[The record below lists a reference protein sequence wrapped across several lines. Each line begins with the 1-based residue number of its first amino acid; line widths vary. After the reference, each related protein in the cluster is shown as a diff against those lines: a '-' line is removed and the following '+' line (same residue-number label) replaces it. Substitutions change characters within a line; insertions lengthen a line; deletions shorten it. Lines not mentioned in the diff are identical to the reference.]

1 MIILGSNLNRA
12 PVVSLQTSTEIA
24 RTARAIIDPADLRV
38 LAYVVTGSLLPADTQ
53 LLRIADVRELSSLGF
68 IVDSIDEF
76 VAPGDVINLQK
87 IYNLHF
93 DLLGMRV
100 VDQRQQKLGK
110 IIDFTIDTNDFLVQQ
125 LTVKRPLLHSLNDT
139 ELLIHRSQI
148 IEINNDSIVVH
159 SEAKAP
165 EPELHEVVGSY
176 VNPFRKTNPAR
187 QPADNK
193 ERN

>member
-76 VAPGDVINLQK
+76 VAPSDVINLQK

-100 VDQRQQKLGK
+100 VDERRQKLGK

-148 IEINNDSIVVH
+148 IEINNDSIVEIGRAHV
-159 SEAKAP
+159 
-165 EPELHEVVGSY
+165 
-176 VNPFRKTNPAR
+176 
-187 QPADNK
+187 
-193 ERN
+193 

>member
-38 LAYVVTGSLLPADTQ
+38 LAYIVTGSLLPADTQ

-76 VAPGDVINLQK
+76 VAPSDVINLQK

-100 VDQRQQKLGK
+100 VDERRQKLGK

-125 LTVKRPLLHSLNDT
+125 LTVKRPPSK
-139 ELLIHRSQI
+139 IGRASC
-148 IEINNDSIVVH
+148 
-159 SEAKAP
+159 
-165 EPELHEVVGSY
+165 
-176 VNPFRKTNPAR
+176 R
-187 QPADNK
+187 
-193 ERN
+193 ERV

>member
-76 VAPGDVINLQK
+76 VAPSDVINLQK

-100 VDQRQQKLGK
+100 VDERRQKLGK

-125 LTVKRPLLHSLNDT
+125 LTVKRPLLHSLPAGD
-139 ELLIHRSQI
+139 RKS
-148 IEINNDSIVVH
+148 VV
-159 SEAKAP
+159 
-165 EPELHEVVGSY
+165 
-176 VNPFRKTNPAR
+176 
-187 QPADNK
+187 
-193 ERN
+193 

>member
-76 VAPGDVINLQK
+76 VAPSDVINLQK

-100 VDQRQQKLGK
+100 VDERRQKLGK

-139 ELLIHRSQI
+139 ELLIHSI
-148 IEINNDSIVVH
+148 IDRKSVV
-159 SEAKAP
+159 
-165 EPELHEVVGSY
+165 
-176 VNPFRKTNPAR
+176 
-187 QPADNK
+187 
-193 ERN
+193 

>member
-76 VAPGDVINLQK
+76 VAPSDVINLQK

-100 VDQRQQKLGK
+100 VDERRQKLGK

-176 VNPFRKTNPAR
+176 VNPFRKTNPAQ

>member
-76 VAPGDVINLQK
+76 VAPSDVINLQK

-100 VDQRQQKLGK
+100 VDERRQKVNQDRK
-110 IIDFTIDTNDFLVQQ
+110 
-125 LTVKRPLLHSLNDT
+125 S
-139 ELLIHRSQI
+139 
-148 IEINNDSIVVH
+148 VV
-159 SEAKAP
+159 
-165 EPELHEVVGSY
+165 
-176 VNPFRKTNPAR
+176 
-187 QPADNK
+187 
-193 ERN
+193 